1 LLAGKQYTVG
11 EVRLAALLVAT
22 ATYLV
27 VNVLN
32 GLADPRA
39 RNGPQ
44 GRDRAPLDLGFC
56 PSCRRVWRPAARFCT
71 HCGYSSGGVSGAA
84 TASAAGTFQAHWAR
98 LQRIG
103 TLFMLLLACSFLLGL
118 ITRGDHSPRPV
129 LIMSVIDALVVAAFA
144 LMEFKEL
151 KPWLRA
157 PHLDGSIALQVLL
170 AIGVFVVTISAYF
183 KVFDWAGGTT
193 LKFTDRFLDAHW
205 PMWSVYLVISVAPA
219 IVEEITFR
227 GIIQGSLERM
237 FSVRDAWL
245 IQGALFGLLHLSPF
259 MFPSHFLMGLCFGF
273 IRNRTKS
280 LYPSMLVH
288 GSWNAWI
295 IFSEI
300 RL

>member
-1 LLAGKQYTVG
+1 MA
-11 EVRLAALLVAT
+11 EP
-22 ATYLV
+22 
-27 VNVLN
+27 
-32 GLADPRA
+32 ADSP
-39 RNGPQ
+39 
-44 GRDRAPLDLGFC
+44 PLDLGFC
-56 PSCRRVWRPAARFCT
+56 PSCHRVWRPAARFCT
-71 HCGYSSGGVSGAA
+71 HCGYSSGGLARGAPA
-84 TASAAGTFQAHWAR
+84 PVGEPSAGFVDARFQVHWAR

-103 TLFMLLLACSFLLGL
+103 TLFVLLLASSFLLGL
-118 ITRGDHSPRPV
+118 VARGDHSPWPLV
-129 LIMSVIDALVVAAFA
+129 IMSVIDALVVATFA
-144 LMEFKEL
+144 LMEFEEL

-157 PHLDGSIALQVLL
+157 PRLDGAIVLQVLL
-170 AIGVFVVTISAYF
+170 AVGAFVAAISAYF
-183 KVFDWAGGTT
+183 KLFDWAGGTT

-205 PMWSVYLVISVAPA
+205 PVWSVYLLISLAPA

-227 GIIQGSLERM
+227 GVIQSSLERM
-237 FSVRDAWL
+237 FSGRDAWL

-295 IFSEI
+295 IFSEM